1 VKYSLY
7 YQAILDRQKTWL
19 VAGALRSHEGL
30 CFDRALDKHTN
41 LFEFFVS
48 PLAEQEFI
56 DFKKPVFYEWDVVCN
71 VDGQKKTFW
80 VHLSLKKFQKSSWG
94 ESAYELL
101 YWVTNSEAENK
112 HRHSSTSLWIH
123 NSEKENQM
131 RRLVSSLGIQEDDA
145 YLRLTFEP

>member
-1 VKYSLY
+1 MKYSLY

-56 DFKKPVFYEWDVVCN
+56 DFMNYFMGLGYIE
-71 VDGQKKTFW
+71 
-80 VHLSLKKFQKSSWG
+80 SFQKLPNRLQAG
-94 ESAYELL
+94 EPLM
-101 YWVTNSEAENK
+101 VKKNS
-112 HRHSSTSLWIH
+112 
-123 NSEKENQM
+123 
-131 RRLVSSLGIQEDDA
+131 
-145 YLRLTFEP
+145 